1 METPLDALGGAS
13 MVMFFLR
20 AKRTAIEEARRRAG
34 RADPPST
41 LQYRDRFER
50 GPVMQWAAVIFQLF
64 FLSLFSGT
72 FLLLFVWA
80 VKSWSSHWQ

>member
-1 METPLDALGGAS
+1 
-13 MVMFFLR
+13 
-20 AKRTAIEEARRRAG
+20 
-34 RADPPST
+34 
-41 LQYRDRFER
+41 
-50 GPVMQWAAVIFQLF
+50 MQWAAVIFQLF